1 MAIQY
6 KKTDEL
12 EKMLGDF
19 ASFPDFEGGDDPKSK
34 QKQDKQA
41 DKK

>member
-12 EKMLGDF
+12 EKMLEGF
-19 ASFPDFEGGDDPKSK
+19 ASFPDFEGGNDPKSK
-34 QKQDKQA
+34 KDE
-41 DKK
+41 KKSEKN